1 MNDIIEKAINGDKE
15 AFIEAVDKCTPTLYK
30 LGYKLGMN
38 DEDTGDAMQDTI
50 LSAYEKISTLKNPQY
65 FKTWLIR
72 IFINRCNSIRKKNK
86 KIISIDSIK
95 EQLSSHV
102 KSHND
107 NLELN
112 EAINNLSYDY
122 KTVIVLYYIM
132 GFTIKEMCSILDKK
146 EGTIKSQLSRARNEL
161 RKYYTISEEA

>member
-1 MNDIIEKAINGDKE
+1 MNDLVEKAIHGDKE
-15 AFIEAVDKCTPTLYK
+15 AFISAIDKCTPILYK

-50 LSAYEKISTLKNPQY
+50 LAAYEKILTLKNPEY

-86 KIISIDSIK
+86 KIISIDNLKDTMS
-95 EQLSSHV
+95 V
-102 KSHND
+102 NDRDHND

-161 RKYYTISEEA
+161 RKFYKVSEEA